1 MQPEDV
7 ILVEDYCLNYA
18 IDQSFVF
25 DLEEYGLVELVV
37 ADDRKWI
44 PLHQLQ
50 VIEKFSH
57 FYYELDINI
66 DGIDAISHLLRKVE
80 MMQEEIWLLKSR
92 LRVYEAG
99 E

>member
-37 ADDRKWI
+37 VEEKQFI
-44 PLHQLQ
+44 PLHQVP

-57 FYYELDINI
+57 LYYELDINV

-80 MMQEEIWLLKSR
+80 MMQEEIRTLRNR
-92 LRVYEAG
+92 LRVYEG
-99 E
+99 RP